1 MQDSLGL
8 FLLAAIG
15 WFVFGLLV
23 GHGRY
28 KRILN
33 LYNRALKGI
42 ETDANYLGSLVE
54 WRDELE
60 KARDEL
66 IVGHLRSKKHPAKK
80 ASEEVRNSKA
90 EARDLRRA
98 NSLLQNRL
106 YTYEAFAPWLA
117 DYVDLP
123 TRDLLS
129 TLKESDAHEK
139 DDEVDDPVRRYLTD
153 LEWRDLP
160 VSVRNQMALDRYS
173 DENRRRDPW
182 SVGVQYERY
191 IGYLF
196 EEKGYRV
203 LYHGAVEGKTDLGI
217 DLICES
223 ETEVFLVQCK
233 RLSVVKGIPIRE
245 NVVAQLF
252 GSSHYYRMENQSAKT
267 VRASIYT
274 TFELSD
280 QARRFANHLE
290 IDVNE
295 RILMG
300 KYPLI
305 KCNISAK
312 KEKIYHLPMDQ
323 QYDKVRIERERGE
336 QYAHT
341 VEEAEGMGYRRAY
354 RWSGANGN

>member
-1 MQDSLGL
+1 MQDFFGP

-15 WFVFGLLV
+15 WFAIGLFV

-33 LYNRALKGI
+33 LYNRALKSI
-42 ETDANYLGSLVE
+42 DSDANYLGSLIE
-54 WRDELE
+54 WRDELAKE
-60 KARDEL
+60 RDQK
-66 IVGHLRSKKHPAKK
+66 IVGYLRSKKHPAKK
-80 ASEEVRNSKA
+80 ASEEVRFSRA

-98 NSLLQNRL
+98 NSLLKNRL

-117 DYVDLP
+117 EYVDLP

-129 TLKESDAHEK
+129 TLKESAVHEK
-139 DDEVDDPVRRYLTD
+139 GEEVEDPVKRYLTD

-182 SVGVQYERY
+182 SVGIQYERY

-196 EEKGYRV
+196 ETKGYSV
-203 LYHGAVEGKTDLGI
+203 VYHGAIEGKTDLGI
-217 DLICES
+217 DLICEDA
-223 ETEVFLVQCK
+223 TEIILVQCK
-233 RLSVVKGIPIRE
+233 RLSAVKGVPIRE
-245 NVVAQLF
+245 NVLAQLY
-252 GSSHYYRMENQSAKT
+252 GSLHFYRMENQPKKKI
-267 VRASIYT
+267 RASIYT

-280 QARRFANHLE
+280 QARRFADHLE

-295 RILMG
+295 KVLLG

-305 KCNISAK
+305 KCNISTK

-323 QYDKVRIERERGE
+323 QYDKVRIEQDRGE
-336 QYAHT
+336 RYAHT
-341 VEEAEGMGYRRAY
+341 VVEAEKMGYRRAY
-354 RWSGANGN
+354 RWSGANNN